1 MSFTS
6 VQDALAT
13 LANQDLSDLQRQE
26 AMTYLSENPSPDG
39 IGALIGMLEVDEAGL
54 RWEAGEA
61 LAKMGKPA
69 VVPLLSTLVSKSDST
84 WLREGAYHAFHDNRD
99 STVVRLTEPVRKALK
114 GLGAPMA
121 TTTAAGEL
129 MLKLQAEGW

>member
-1 MSFTS
+1 MSFSS
-6 VQDALAT
+6 VQDALTT
-13 LANQDLSDLQRQE
+13 LGNSGLSDRERQE
-26 AMTYLSENPSPDG
+26 AMVYLSEHPAADG
-39 IGALIGMLEVDEAGL
+39 VAALIAMLETDEPGL

-99 STVVRLTEPVRKALK
+99 ASVVRLTEPVRKALK